1 MKSKIDKV
9 NAIEDKIQQDKQAK
23 KAKRQNNSVT
33 NSNKLENIKMT
44 KRVRLDRDLVVEVV
58 NNVEGT
64 LIWENP
70 RTKALLTLDDYGEV
84 AYMTVEE
91 LYQLKQSSDSG
102 ILTKGWLLIM
112 NEDLVDELGLT
123 QKYKNLFI
131 GEDLNYIFENS
142 SGQAIYELL
151 KSLDVQSAM
160 LICERA
166 VALARNKDVIL
177 DSADVR
183 SAIMKYCK
191 KTTIFDFDSEE
202 IED

>member
-23 KAKRQNNSVT
+23 KDKRQNNAVT
-33 NSNKLENIKMT
+33 NSNKLENIKMI